1 MVNSLLPVYN
11 LQGVYKSRGISVERN
26 DEGTH
31 HKIYEKSEQYL
42 EEFEASKSRLLNLS
56 ESIDRNNERIEK
68 LEKELENI

>member
-1 MVNSLLPVYN
+1 M
-11 LQGVYKSRGISVERN
+11 ERN

-31 HKIYEKSEQYL
+31 HKIYEKSEQDL